1 MNDRIERLQSEA
13 SRLDVARSGSR
24 DGLFQTVAV
33 VAMVLGVVGAFVAYQ
48 ASLGSDDPR
57 DIQSFIILAITFL
70 GLVIIGA
77 VVFLR
82 YSLAK
87 FLRFWLLRQLYEGQ
101 AHVDELVASFN
112 PTSASSSPSNPSASA
127 GLGADRVVGDRNGG
141 RGEDQLD
148 AAGHA
153 APDVA
158 DGHAAHD
165 PATQDG

>member
-13 SRLDVARSGSR
+13 ARLDVARSGSR
-24 DGLFQTVAV
+24 DGLFQTIAV
-33 VAMVLGVVGAFVAYQ
+33 VAMVVGVVGAFVAYQ

-57 DIQSFIILAITFL
+57 DIQSFIILAIMML

-77 VVFLR
+77 AVFLR

-101 AHVDELVASFN
+101 AHVDELVASLR
-112 PTSASSSPSNPSASA
+112 PSA
-127 GLGADRVVGDRNGG
+127 GLGADGLVSDRNGG

-153 APDVA
+153 APDLA
-158 DGHAAHD
+158 DRQAAHD

>member
-13 SRLDVARSGSR
+13 ARLDVARSGSR

-33 VAMVLGVVGAFVAYQ
+33 VAMVVGVVGAFVAYQ

-57 DIQSFIILAITFL
+57 DIQSLVILAIMML

-77 VVFLR
+77 AVFLR

-101 AHVDELVASFN
+101 AHVDELVASLR
-112 PTSASSSPSNPSASA
+112 PSA
-127 GLGADRVVGDRNGG
+127 GLGADGLVGDRNGG

-153 APDVA
+153 APDLA
-158 DGHAAHD
+158 DRQAAHD

>member
-13 SRLDVARSGSR
+13 ARLDVARSGSR
-24 DGLFQTVAV
+24 DGLFQTIAI
-33 VAMVLGVVGAFVAYQ
+33 VAMVVGVVGAFVAYQ
-48 ASLGSDDPR
+48 ASRGSDDPR
-57 DIQSFIILAITFL
+57 DIQSLIILAITML

-101 AHVDELVASFN
+101 AHVDEIVERMGPGTGN
-112 PTSASSSPSNPSASA
+112 PGSAGSAS
-127 GLGADRVVGDRNGG
+127 GLGTDRLVSDRNGG

-153 APDVA
+153 AADLA
-158 DGHAAHD
+158 DGQAAHD
-165 PATQDG
+165 PAAQDG

>member
-13 SRLDVARSGSR
+13 ARLDVARSGSR
-24 DGLFQTVAV
+24 DGLFQTAAV
-33 VAMVLGVVGAFVAYQ
+33 VAMVVGVVGAFIAYQ

-57 DIQSFIILAITFL
+57 DIQSFIVLAIVML

-77 VVFLR
+77 AVFLR

-101 AHVDELVASFN
+101 AHMEELVRAF
-112 PTSASSSPSNPSASA
+112 NPSASA
-127 GLGADRVVGDRNGG
+127 GLGTDRLVGDRNGG
-141 RGEDQLD
+141 SGEDQLD

-153 APDVA
+153 APDLA
-158 DGHAAHD
+158 DGQAAHD

>member
-13 SRLDVARSGSR
+13 ARLDVARSGSR

-33 VAMVLGVVGAFVAYQ
+33 VAMVVGVVGAFIAYQ

-57 DIQSFIILAITFL
+57 DIQSFIILAITML

-77 VVFLR
+77 AVFLR

-101 AHVDELVASFN
+101 AHVDELVAGLRPGS
-112 PTSASSSPSNPSASA
+112 SA
-127 GLGADRVVGDRNGG
+127 GLGTDRLVGDRNGG
-141 RGEDQLD
+141 SGEDQLD

-153 APDVA
+153 AA
-158 DGHAAHD
+158 DLADRQAAHD

>member
-13 SRLDVARSGSR
+13 ARLDVARSGSR

-33 VAMVLGVVGAFVAYQ
+33 VAMVVGVVGAFIAYQ

-57 DIQSFIILAITFL
+57 DIQSFIILAIVML

-77 VVFLR
+77 AVFLR

-101 AHVDELVASFN
+101 AHMDELVASLR
-112 PTSASSSPSNPSASA
+112 PSA
-127 GLGADRVVGDRNGG
+127 GLGADGLVGDRNGG
-141 RGEDQLD
+141 SGEDQLD

-153 APDVA
+153 APDVG
-158 DGHAAHD
+158 DRQAAHD

>member
-24 DGLFQTVAV
+24 DSLFQTVAL
-33 VAMVLGVVGAFVAYQ
+33 VAMAVGVVGAFIAWQ

-57 DIQSFIILAITFL
+57 DIQSYIILAIVFL

-77 VVFLR
+77 AVFLR

-101 AHVDELVASFN
+101 AHVDELVASFG
-112 PTSASSSPSNPSASA
+112 PSGRSA
-127 GLGADRVVGDRNGG
+127 GLGADRLVGDRNGG
-141 RGEDQLD
+141 SGEDQLD

-153 APDVA
+153 AA
-158 DGHAAHD
+158 DLADRQAAHD
-165 PATQDG
+165 PAAQDG

>member
-13 SRLDVARSGSR
+13 ARLDVARSGSR
-24 DGLFQTVAV
+24 DGLFQMIAVA
-33 VAMVLGVVGAFVAYQ
+33 AMVVGVVGAFIAWQ

-57 DIQSFIILAITFL
+57 DIQSHIVLAITML

-77 VVFLR
+77 AVFLR

-101 AHVDELVASFN
+101 AHVDELVASFR
-112 PTSASSSPSNPSASA
+112 PSA
-127 GLGADRVVGDRNGG
+127 GLGTDRLVSDRNGG
-141 RGEDQLD
+141 SGEDQLD

-153 APDVA
+153 AA
-158 DGHAAHD
+158 DLADREGAHD
-165 PATQDG
+165 PAAQDG

>member
-13 SRLDVARSGSR
+13 ARLDVARSGSR
-24 DGLFQTVAV
+24 DGLFQTVAT
-33 VAMVLGVVGAFVAYQ
+33 VAMVVGVVGAFIAWQ

-57 DIQSFIILAITFL
+57 DIQSHIILAIVFL

-77 VVFLR
+77 VVYLR

-101 AHVDELVASFN
+101 AHVDELVSAFN
-112 PTSASSSPSNPSASA
+112 PTAPSA
-127 GLGADRVVGDRNGG
+127 GLGADRLVGDRNGG

-153 APDVA
+153 APDLA
-158 DGHAAHD
+158 DGKAAHD
-165 PATQDG
+165 PATQD

>member
-13 SRLDVARSGSR
+13 ARLDVARSGSR

-33 VAMVLGVVGAFVAYQ
+33 AAMVVGVVGAFIAYQ

-57 DIQSFIILAITFL
+57 DIQSFIILAITML

-77 VVFLR
+77 AVFLR

-101 AHVDELVASFN
+101 AHVDELV
-112 PTSASSSPSNPSASA
+112 SAFNPSASA
-127 GLGADRVVGDRNGG
+127 NSSASSGLGADRPVGDRNGG
-141 RGEDQLD
+141 SGEDQLD

-153 APDVA
+153 APDLA
-158 DGHAAHD
+158 DGQVAHD

>member
-13 SRLDVARSGSR
+13 ARLDVARSGSR
-24 DGLFQTVAV
+24 DGLFQTAAV

-57 DIQSFIILAITFL
+57 DIQSLIILAITAL
-70 GLVIIGA
+70 GLVIVGA

-112 PTSASSSPSNPSASA
+112 PTSPSSTPSASA

-153 APDVA
+153 APDLA
-158 DGHAAHD
+158 DGQATHD

>member
-1 MNDRIERLQSEA
+1 MNDRIERLQAEA

-24 DGLFQTVAV
+24 DNLYQTIALVLMV
-33 VAMVLGVVGAFVAYQ
+33 VGVVGGFVVWQ

-57 DIQSFIILAITFL
+57 DIQSHIVLAIILL
-70 GLVIIGA
+70 GLVVIGA
-77 VVFLR
+77 AVFLR

-101 AHVDELVASFN
+101 AHIDELVTALG
-112 PTSASSSPSNPSASA
+112 PSANSA
-127 GLGADRVVGDRNGG
+127 GSTGLDADRLAGDRNGG

-153 APDVA
+153 ASDL
-158 DGHAAHD
+158 AHGQGAGD
-165 PATQDG
+165 PAAQDG

>member
-13 SRLDVARSGSR
+13 ARLDVARSGSR
-24 DGLFQTVAV
+24 DGLFQTVAI
-33 VAMVLGVVGAFVAYQ
+33 VAMVVGVVGAFVAYQ
-48 ASLGSDDPR
+48 ASLGSEDPR
-57 DIQSFIILAITFL
+57 DIQSLIILAIMML
-70 GLVIIGA
+70 GLVIVGA

-101 AHVDELVASFN
+101 AHVDEIVERMG
-112 PTSASSSPSNPSASA
+112 PGSASGNPGSA
-127 GLGADRVVGDRNGG
+127 GSAGGLGSDRLVSDRNGG

-153 APDVA
+153 AADLA
-158 DGHAAHD
+158 DGQAAHD
-165 PATQDG
+165 PAAQDG

>member
-13 SRLDVARSGSR
+13 ARLDVARSGSR

-33 VAMVLGVVGAFVAYQ
+33 AAMVVGVVGAFVAYQ
-48 ASLGSDDPR
+48 ATRGMDDQR
-57 DIQSFIILAITFL
+57 DIQSTIVLAIMFL

-77 VVFLR
+77 AVFLR

-101 AHVDELVASFN
+101 AHVDELVAGLRPGS
-112 PTSASSSPSNPSASA
+112 SA
-127 GLGADRVVGDRNGG
+127 GLGTDRLVGDRNGG
-141 RGEDQLD
+141 SGEDQLD

-153 APDVA
+153 AA
-158 DGHAAHD
+158 DLADRQAAHV

>member
-13 SRLDVARSGSR
+13 ARLDVARSGSR

-33 VAMVLGVVGAFVAYQ
+33 AAMVVGVVGAFIAWQ

-57 DIQSFIILAITFL
+57 DIQSHIILAITML

-77 VVFLR
+77 AVFLR

-101 AHVDELVASFN
+101 AHVDELV
-112 PTSASSSPSNPSASA
+112 SAFNPSASA
-127 GLGADRVVGDRNGG
+127 GLGTDRLVSDRNGG
-141 RGEDQLD
+141 SGEDQLD

-153 APDVA
+153 AA
-158 DGHAAHD
+158 DLTDREAAHD
-165 PATQDG
+165 PAAKDG

>member
-13 SRLDVARSGSR
+13 ARLDVARSGSR
-24 DGLFQTVAV
+24 DGLFQTAAV

-57 DIQSFIILAITFL
+57 DIQSLIILAITAL
-70 GLVIIGA
+70 GLVIVGA

-112 PTSASSSPSNPSASA
+112 PTSTPSNPSASA

-153 APDVA
+153 APDLA
-158 DGHAAHD
+158 DGQATHD

>member
-13 SRLDVARSGSR
+13 ARLDVARSGSR

-33 VAMVLGVVGAFVAYQ
+33 VAMVVGVVGAFIAWQ

-57 DIQSFIILAITFL
+57 DIQSYIILAIVFL

-77 VVFLR
+77 AVFLR

-101 AHVDELVASFN
+101 AHVDELV
-112 PTSASSSPSNPSASA
+112 SAFNPSASP
-127 GLGADRVVGDRNGG
+127 GLGTDRLVSDRNGG
-141 RGEDQLD
+141 SGEDQLD

-153 APDVA
+153 ATDLA
-158 DGHAAHD
+158 DGQAAHD
-165 PATQDG
+165 PATQDR

>member
-13 SRLDVARSGSR
+13 ARLDVARSGSR

-33 VAMVLGVVGAFVAYQ
+33 AAMVVGVVGAFIAWQ

-57 DIQSFIILAITFL
+57 DIQSHIILAITML

-77 VVFLR
+77 AVFLR

-101 AHVDELVASFN
+101 AHVDELVASFR
-112 PTSASSSPSNPSASA
+112 PSA
-127 GLGADRVVGDRNGG
+127 GLGADGLVGDRNGG
-141 RGEDQLD
+141 SGEDQLD

-153 APDVA
+153 AA
-158 DGHAAHD
+158 DLTDREAAHD
-165 PATQDG
+165 PAAKDG